1 MKFINKTL
9 ILFSVLALLNVPNAF
24 SRDTEEI
31 GEKFDNSIYPYR
43 VMVQ

>member
-31 GEKFDNSIYPYR
+31 GEKFDKSIQFTR
-43 VMVQ
+43 IG